1 MVGTPGAIEDL
12 AGRVVYAVA
21 FTHVFSSGLITG
33 QAALFD
39 PLGVDLVAPMAYTVT
54 GGHLGISHIR
64 ESLA

>member
-1 MVGTPGAIEDL
+1 MVGAPGAIEDL

-39 PLGVDLVAPMAYTVT
+39 PLGVDLV
-54 GGHLGISHIR
+54 
-64 ESLA
+64 